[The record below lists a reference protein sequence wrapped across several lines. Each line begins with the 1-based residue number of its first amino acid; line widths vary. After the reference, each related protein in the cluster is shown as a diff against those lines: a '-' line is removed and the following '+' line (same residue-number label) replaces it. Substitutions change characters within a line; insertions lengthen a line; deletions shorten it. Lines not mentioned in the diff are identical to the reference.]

1 MFQISMMA
9 TNFSQG
15 MKTWHIILSRAKD
28 QWAIVFAWSFL
39 ALD

>member
-1 MFQISMMA
+1 MFQISMTV

-15 MKTWHIILSRAKD
+15 MKTWHIILLQARD
-28 QWAIVFAWSFL
+28 QWGIVFAWSFL